1 MTMCRFANV
10 ETVLFP
16 ALFGLRAD
24 HIDDVSM
31 NSIVIF
37 ESLNIF
43 VSES

>member
-1 MTMCRFANV
+1 MCRFANV
-10 ETVLFP
+10 EKVLFP

-37 ESLNIF
+37 DPLNNFVGES
-43 VSES
+43 

>member
-10 ETVLFP
+10 KTVLFP

-24 HIDDVSM
+24 HIDDGSM

-37 ESLNIF
+37 ESLNSF

>member
-10 ETVLFP
+10 EMVLFL

-37 ESLNIF
+37 ESLNSF

>member
-24 HIDDVSM
+24 HIDDGSM

-37 ESLNIF
+37 ESLNSF

>member
-16 ALFGLRAD
+16 ALFGLQVD

-37 ESLNIF
+37 ESLNSF